1 MKTVTPTELRKH
13 LSRHLRFVRSGEEVV
28 IVSRGV
34 PVARILPIPESI
46 SDQERRLVAA
56 GALKLPVKPV
66 KNRKKFW
73 DDFFAMPGPNLSRE
87 EALRAILEEREES
100 R

>member
-1 MKTVTPTELRKH
+1 MKTVTPTELRKN
-13 LSRHLRFVRSGEEVV
+13 LTRHLRFVRSGKELV
-28 IVSRGV
+28 IVSRGE
-34 PVARILPIPESI
+34 PLARILPIPKSTSRE
-46 SDQERRLVAA
+46 ERELVAA
-56 GALKLPVKPV
+56 GLMKLPVKPL

-73 DDFFAMPGPNLSRE
+73 AKFFAMPGPNLSRE

>member
-13 LSRHLRFVRSGEEVV
+13 LSRHLRFVGSEEEIV

-34 PVARILPIPESI
+34 PIARILPIPASI
-46 SDQERRLVAA
+46 SEQDRRLVAA
-56 GALKLPVKPV
+56 GVLKLPRKPV
-66 KNRKKFW
+66 KDRKKFW
-73 DDFFAMPGPNLSRE
+73 KNFFAMPGPNLSRE
-87 EALRAILEEREES
+87 QSIRAILDERVES